1 MSTSAVSGASIYQEI
16 QSFYQN
22 RQSDVSQL
30 GSALQSGNL
39 SSAQAA
45 FTNLAALGQ
54 SGPFANSEPFAKST
68 RDQAFDTIG
77 QDLQAGNLAGAQAAF
92 ATLTA
97 KGNVQLT
104 PPSTINL
111 GNPQLTPPSQVN
123 LTSTQP
129 ATTTSAATSGSSI
142 YQQLQAY
149 RQQRTADLAQLG
161 QDLQAGNLTAAQT
174 DFNTLTALGQTG
186 PNQNGQTFQRADRA
200 QDFQAIGQAL
210 QSGNLAGAQSA
221 YATLAGSFG
230 QQNQQAQNAISA
242 YNSNPVEIVIN
253 VGPASPGTTGTS
265 TSPILSPNSTAP
277 TLAPTN
283 ITSTGPNLPE
293 IVINVGGAS
302 STGASTGSL
311 AGTTTPELVINLDQG
326 GSSSNP
332 EDVTINLG
340 GNSGAQVSI
349 APIQEQNGSS
359 AEEVTINLGANSP
372 GAQLSINSPAT
383 NGANDPLTIN
393 LNPKANYELV
403 LNLLNAETA
412 SSTGTLLSAQA

>member
-1 MSTSAVSGASIYQEI
+1 MSTSAVSGVSIYQEL

-22 RQSDVSQL
+22 RQSDVKQL
-30 GSALQSGNL
+30 GSALQSGDL
-39 SSAQAA
+39 SGAQTA
-45 FTNLAALGQ
+45 FAELTALGQ

-68 RDQAFDTIG
+68 RDQAFNTIG

-104 PPSTINL
+104 PPST
-111 GNPQLTPPSQVN
+111 VN

-129 ATTTSAATSGSSI
+129 ATTTSATTNGASI

-174 DFNTLTALGQTG
+174 DFNTLTALGQSG
-186 PNQNGQTFQRADRA
+186 PNQNGQTFQQADRA

-210 QSGNLAGAQSA
+210 QSGNLADAQSA
-221 YATLAGSFG
+221 YASLASSFG
-230 QQNQQAQNAISA
+230 GQNPQAQNAISA
-242 YNSNPVEIVIN
+242 YNSNPAEIVIN
-253 VGPASPGTTGTS
+253 IGPAPTGTTGT
-265 TSPILSPNSTAP
+265 TPILSSTSTTPALTP
-277 TLAPTN
+277 TTT
-283 ITSTGPNLPE
+283 TSTGSNLPE

-302 STGASTGSL
+302 STGASGS
-311 AGTTTPELVINLDQG
+311 TTPELVINLDQG
-326 GSSSNP
+326 GSSSANG
-332 EDVTINLG
+332 EDITINLG

-349 APIQEQNGSS
+349 TPIHEQNGSS

-372 GAQLSINSPAT
+372 GAQLSISSNQGTNGNSPPPVT
-383 NGANDPLTIN
+383 VN
-393 LNPKANYELV
+393 LNPQTNYEII
-403 LNLLNAETA
+403 LNLLNTTTQNANNPGA
-412 SSTGTLLSAQA
+412 LLSAQA

>member
-1 MSTSAVSGASIYQEI
+1 MSTSAVSGVSIYQEL

-30 GSALQSGNL
+30 GSALQSGDL
-39 SSAQAA
+39 SGAQTA
-45 FTNLAALGQ
+45 FANLAALGQ

-68 RDQAFDTIG
+68 RDQAFNTIG

-97 KGNVQLT
+97 KGNVQITPPSTVNLGNQQLT

-111 GNPQLTPPSQVN
+111 GG
-123 LTSTQP
+123 
-129 ATTTSAATSGSSI
+129 TTGTSSI

-149 RQQRTADLAQLG
+149 RQQRAADLTQLG

-174 DFNTLTALGQTG
+174 DFNTLTALGQSG
-186 PNQNGQTFQRADRA
+186 PNKNGQTFQRTDRA

-221 YATLAGSFG
+221 FASLAGSFG
-230 QQNQQAQNAISA
+230 GQNPQAQNAISA
-242 YNSNPVEIVIN
+242 YNSNPAEIVIN
-253 VGPASPGTTGTS
+253 IGAPPVA
-265 TSPILSPNSTAP
+265 TAP
-277 TLAPTN
+277 TVPPATA
-283 ITSTGPNLPE
+283 TSPSSNAPE
-293 IVINVGGAS
+293 IVINIGGAS
-302 STGASTGSL
+302 GTGASTGS
-311 AGTTTPELVINLDQG
+311 TTPELVINLDQG
-326 GSSSNP
+326 GSSSANA
-332 EDVTINLG
+332 EDITINLG

-372 GAQLSINSPAT
+372 GAQLSINSSQGT
-383 NGANDPLTIN
+383 NSSASQPVSIN
-393 LNPKANYELV
+393 LNPQTNYEII
-403 LNLLNAETA
+403 LNLLNATTQNA
-412 SSTGTLLSAQA
+412 TNSGTLLSAQA